1 MGGTGK
7 EACGRCSVSTVI
19 EVANEGDRESGAR
32 NPFDGERIELE
43 ESQMRSVVKHE
54 VLFSRI
60 SRRLDEFATKIIY
73 G

>member
-7 EACGRCSVSTVI
+7 EACGRCSVSTVV
-19 EVANEGDRESGAR
+19 ELANEDGESGGR
-32 NPFDGERIELE
+32 NPFDGDRIELE
-43 ESQMRSVVKHE
+43 ESQLQSVVKHE

-60 SRRLDEFATKIIY
+60 SRRLDEFATKLIY